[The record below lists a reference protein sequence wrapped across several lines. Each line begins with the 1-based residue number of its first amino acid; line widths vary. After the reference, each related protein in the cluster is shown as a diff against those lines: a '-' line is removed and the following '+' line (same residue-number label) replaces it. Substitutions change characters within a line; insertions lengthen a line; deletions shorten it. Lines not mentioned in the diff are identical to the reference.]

1 MSQQQQFRSY
11 QQQSSD
17 PTSGGG
23 VPPADAESQPLTSTT
38 TPSSASP
45 VRRNISNLS
54 LEDSEAGSS
63 LTIVKGFGPI
73 PKIRGHK
80 KWLLGITLGFILLSV
95 VMDRIRGGDDDD
107 NGDGSDGI
115 SSASIPTSTSAFGPL
130 LDSEEEIGVHSC
142 GSYFEPV
149 DIMKLKDSSTVEN
162 LPNGAVAS
170 DNKVCSVMGT
180 KIMQD
185 RDGNAVDAAVAT
197 ALCLGVVN
205 PASSGIGGGAFILV
219 HADYTH
225 HEAKVGHKAYVK
237 PKFMDLRN
245 ESVAK
250 EGLSRRPVPNKSDDE
265 GRRAKEGKK
274 ITEFIDGRGEC
285 MSCGFIC
292 DIHVFSFANN
302 RGDSSSCKKFII
314 DCYFSTC
321 RNGTCCKYLRHV

>member
-38 TPSSASP
+38 TSP

-73 PKIRGHK
+73 PKIRGHT

-95 VMDRIRGGDDDD
+95 VMERIRGGDDDD

-115 SSASIPTSTSAFGPL
+115 SSASASTSASAFTPTSTSAFGPL

-149 DIMKLKDSSTVEN
+149 DIMKLKDSSTAEN

-180 KIMQD
+180 KIMQE

-219 HADYTH
+219 HADQTH
-225 HEAKVGHKAYVK
+225 HEAKVGHEAYIK

-265 GRRAKEGKK
+265 GRRAMKGKK

-285 MSCGFIC
+285 VWCCIC
-292 DIHVFSFANN
+292 DMILLFL
-302 RGDSSSCKKFII
+302 
-314 DCYFSTC
+314 Y
-321 RNGTCCKYLRHV
+321 

>member
-1 MSQQQQFRSY
+1 MSQHQQFRSY

-95 VMDRIRGGDDDD
+95 VMERIRGGDDDD
-107 NGDGSDGI
+107 NGDASDGI
-115 SSASIPTSTSAFGPL
+115 SSASTPTSTSAFGPL
-130 LDSEEEIGVHSC
+130 LDSEEGIGIHSC

-149 DIMKLKDSSTVEN
+149 DIMKLKDSSTAEN

-180 KIMQD
+180 KIMQE

-219 HADYTH
+219 HADQTH
-225 HEAKVGHKAYVK
+225 HEAKVGHEAYVK

-292 DIHVFSFANN
+292 DIATCFFV
-302 RGDSSSCKKFII
+302 CK
-314 DCYFSTC
+314 
-321 RNGTCCKYLRHV
+321 

>member
-1 MSQQQQFRSY
+1 MSKQQYRSY

-17 PTSGGG
+17 PRSGGG
-23 VPPADAESQPLTSTT
+23 VPPADAESQPLTSATT
-38 TPSSASP
+38 TTTSP

-80 KWLLGITLGFILLSV
+80 KWLLGITLAFILLSV
-95 VMDRIRGGDDDD
+95 VMERIRDDDD
-107 NGDGSDGI
+107 DDGI
-115 SSASIPTSTSAFGPL
+115 SSAPMPTSTPVFGPL
-130 LDSEEEIGVHSC
+130 LDSEDEIGVHSC
-142 GSYFEPV
+142 GAYFEPV
-149 DIMKLKDSSTVEN
+149 DIMKLKDSSTAEN

-180 KIMQD
+180 KIMQEQ
-185 RDGNAVDAAVAT
+185 DGNAVDAAVAA

-219 HADYTH
+219 HADYSH
-225 HEAKVGHKAYVK
+225 HEAKVGHEAYVK
-237 PKFMDLRN
+237 PKFMDMRS

-250 EGLSRRPVPNKSDDE
+250 EGLSRRPVPNRSDDD

-274 ITEFIDGRGEC
+274 ITEFIDSRGE
-285 MSCGFIC
+285 
-292 DIHVFSFANN
+292 H
-302 RGDSSSCKKFII
+302 
-314 DCYFSTC
+314 
-321 RNGTCCKYLRHV
+321 

>member
-1 MSQQQQFRSY
+1 MSKQQYRSY

-17 PTSGGG
+17 PRSGGG
-23 VPPADAESQPLTSTT
+23 VPPADAESQPLTSATT
-38 TPSSASP
+38 TTTTSP

-80 KWLLGITLGFILLSV
+80 KWLLGITLAFILLSV
-95 VMDRIRGGDDDD
+95 VMERIRDDDD
-107 NGDGSDGI
+107 DDGI
-115 SSASIPTSTSAFGPL
+115 SSAPMPTSTPVFGPL
-130 LDSEEEIGVHSC
+130 LDSEDEIGVHSC

-149 DIMKLKDSSTVEN
+149 DIMKLKDSSTAEN

-180 KIMQD
+180 KIMQEQ
-185 RDGNAVDAAVAT
+185 DGNAVDAAVAT

-219 HADYTH
+219 HADYSH
-225 HEAKVGHKAYVK
+225 HEAKVGHEAYVK
-237 PKFMDLRN
+237 PKFMDMRS

-250 EGLSRRPVPNKSDDE
+250 EGLSRRPVPNRSDDG
-265 GRRAKEGKK
+265 GRRVKEGKK
-274 ITEFIDGRGEC
+274 ITEFIDSRGE
-285 MSCGFIC
+285 
-292 DIHVFSFANN
+292 H
-302 RGDSSSCKKFII
+302 
-314 DCYFSTC
+314 
-321 RNGTCCKYLRHV
+321 